1 MEEMQT
7 TQSGW
12 AQKRPT
18 KWWSF
23 LICFNLGCGSLFGF
37 HAQFL
42 ERLGSVSAVLAGS
55 HFLVNLQDF
64 SVLADVERP
73 PERDGP

>member
-7 TQSGW
+7 THSGW
-12 AQKRPT
+12 AQKKT
-18 KWWSF
+18 HQMAV
-23 LICFNLGCGSLFGF
+23 LFNLGCGSLLGF

-42 ERLGSVSAVLAGS
+42 ERLSSVSAVLAGS

-64 SVLADVERP
+64 AVLADVERP